1 MTTTSAG
8 NSVRELMSSPVLTI
22 ELTDS
27 LWDAWQL
34 LSVSGLRHLIVL
46 GRDGECLGIINDRQ
60 ILAQAPATTERLGCI
75 TVNDFLG
82 QASTTTLNPDDT
94 PQHAA
99 ALMREQ
105 GIEALP
111 VCTADGKIAGIL
123 TQTDLI
129 RWIS

>member
-1 MTTTSAG
+1 
-8 NSVRELMSSPVLTI
+8 MSSPTLTI

-46 GRDGECLGIINDRQ
+46 GRNRESLGVINDRQ
-60 ILAQAPATTERLGCI
+60 ILAQAPATTEHLGAI
-75 TVNDFLG
+75 TVNDFLS
-82 QASTTTLNPDDT
+82 QASLTTLHPDDT
-94 PQHAA
+94 PQQAA
-99 ALMREQ
+99 ALMRDQ

>member
-46 GRDGECLGIINDRQ
+46 GRNGECLGVINDRQ
-60 ILAQAPATTERLGCI
+60 ILAQSPATLEHLGSS
-75 TVNDFLG
+75 TLNDLLS
-82 QASTTTLNPDDT
+82 QVSPTTLNPDDT

-99 ALMREQ
+99 SVMRDQ

-111 VCTADGKIAGIL
+111 VCTAEGKIAGIL